1 MSELQVAARL
11 QQLGLLSG
19 RGEAP
24 KDDEF
29 LRYARKRLGVPSW
42 GAATED
48 GEELANDAGDYDEF
62 AESNDNAVLD
72 APALSWNPSQSPLLG
87 LDQAREL
94 LLSATQAPLSPPSQ
108 QELASQLKTS
118 FSVETIKSIVR
129 PAQLSGLVENN
140 PLVATELLLR
150 LLSPGPG
157 DSGSSEGGGGSEAA
171 ANGGSS
177 SAKAVAQSPSSAT
190 PTAAAATASDANGN
204 DATSSSSSS
213 ALSVEDYLST
223 LSTMEL
229 SLHSID
235 VVNRLATVTTL
246 PTGFFSKF
254 INYCITSC
262 ENIKDKYMQNRLV
275 RLVCVFVQSLIR
287 NKVVSVRDLCVEAQ
301 SFCVEFSRI
310 REAAGLY
317 RLLKSFE
324 GQGQGGASPG
334 GGGSAS
340 K

>member
-150 LLSPGPG
+150 LLSPA
-157 DSGSSEGGGGSEAA
+157 DSSSSEGGGGSEAA

-204 DATSSSSSS
+204 ETTAASSSSSS

-324 GQGQGGASPG
+324 GQSGASPG
-334 GGGSAS
+334 S

>member
-1 MSELQVAARL
+1 MSEHQVAARL
-11 QQLGLLSG
+11 QQLGLLSL

-29 LRYARKRLGVPSW
+29 LRYARTRLGPKVPLF
-42 GAATED
+42 GAVTED
-48 GEELANDAGDYDEF
+48 DEESGRDAGDYDEF

-118 FSVETIKSIVR
+118 FSDETIKTIVR

-150 LLSPGPG
+150 LLSTG
-157 DSGSSEGGGGSEAA
+157 DSSSSGGGGGSEATS
-171 ANGGSS
+171 NGIGGSG
-177 SAKAVAQSPSSAT
+177 KAVAQSPSTPST
-190 PTAAAATASDANGN
+190 PTTAATSDANASAN
-204 DATSSSSSS
+204 RHETPSASS
-213 ALSVEDYLST
+213 ALSAEDYLST
-223 LSTMEL
+223 LSSMEL

-246 PTGFFSKF
+246 PGDFVSRF

-262 ENIKDKYMQNRLV
+262 EIIKDKYMQNRLV
-275 RLVCVFVQSLIR
+275 RLVCVFLQSLIR
-287 NKVVSVRDLCVEAQ
+287 NKVVTVRDLSVEAQ

-324 GQGQGGASPG
+324 GSGASPG
-334 GGGSAS
+334 GGVGS